1 MRRDKRSIKT
11 VAFFVTYGLSRR
23 KVAYVQM
30 FRCTE
35 VMQAYVMHITRTN
48 SLGIFD
54 VRVADTGLAMFTD
67 VGLPSDVDPYLLP
80 TMMISLRAFVAVGDF
95 LQLPVLGLQ

>member
-1 MRRDKRSIKT
+1 
-11 VAFFVTYGLSRR
+11 
-23 KVAYVQM
+23 
-30 FRCTE
+30 
-35 VMQAYVMHITRTN
+35 MHITRTN